1 MRHIG
6 SDEAARLAKP
16 DKAARVDELVV
27 VPESGAAL
35 AYDDARVARGAH
47 LVRGRRHRCRAAP
60 LPLLDVH
67 DSTRAGRRREQV
79 GLSAEES
86 RDLQYIHH
94 LSCQSR
100 LCRFVHIAEHGY
112 TDSLAHGA
120 QRVQPA
126 IKAGP
131 AVAAS

>member
-1 MRHIG
+1 M
-6 SDEAARLAKP
+6 
-16 DKAARVDELVV
+16 
-27 VPESGAAL
+27 
-35 AYDDARVARGAH
+35 
-47 LVRGRRHRCRAAP
+47 
-60 LPLLDVH
+60 PLLDVH

-120 QRVQPA
+120 RR
-126 IKAGP
+126 
-131 AVAAS
+131 AARHQGQARGSCILRCGLPCQSLP